1 MSDGTAFRSSGSI
14 ASLTARVVGS
24 IISLVSVSLSIHW
37 HLRVH
42 ADCVGSMRCKDPGNY
57 AVTYQIGG
65 MMLFPG
71 RQIHG
76 RWTINQ

>member
-1 MSDGTAFRSSGSI
+1 
-14 ASLTARVVGS
+14 
-24 IISLVSVSLSIHW
+24 VSVSLSIHW